1 MSVGGRIDSKE
12 DDGRPIEETQGH
24 NDTLGEALKKAGFKP
39 ARVGRKTVSQGKR
52 RETLKKTISK
62 DPGA

>member
-1 MSVGGRIDSKE
+1 MSVGGRIDGKE
-12 DDGRPIEETQGH
+12 DDGLSKEDTQGD

-39 ARVGRKTVSQGKR
+39 AGVGRKTVSQGKR
-52 RETLKKTISK
+52 RETLKKRVSK